1 MTSSPVKIP
10 RSAVR
15 AGAVRSGWIPWEKTI
30 PGVCRALFSRVKSG
44 LRGERTSN
52 KVSEPCRLWRGE
64 GYKVCEDEGAV
75 QKGLGGAGRQW
86 RPLNG
91 ESVQQH

>member
-1 MTSSPVKIP
+1 MRSSPVIIP

-52 KVSEPCRLWRGE
+52 KVSEPCRLRRSE
-64 GYKVCEDEGAV
+64 GYEVCEDEGAV
-75 QKGLGGAGRQW
+75 QKGIGGGGRQW

-91 ESVQQH
+91 KGVQQH

>member
-1 MTSSPVKIP
+1 MKSSPVKIP

-30 PGVCRALFSRVKSG
+30 PGVCCSLFSRVKSG
-44 LRGERTSN
+44 LHGERTSN

-64 GYKVCEDEGAV
+64 GYEVCEDEGAV